1 MGFCPDLPRLG
12 IPTDMWPKRTNEKEI
27 ERQIF
32 FYILC
37 LVCTLKHCRSGIYTC
52 IVGKIQS
59 TQNGLKSPWQRK
71 TMSTR
76 WDTTC
81 AIFFSLPMEFHCH
94 YEKTTAWNL
103 ICNPFANSMKR
114 WIFRSYL
121 AKCLSRCHMMSLDKN
136 GKRLPFN
143 VPFYPELFYLLL
155 FAFITAHGRSSLLRT
170 IRINSQSTIWITQD
184 CFLLDFQSVARRT
197 RISTYIMDMER
208 VNKKCGGETFS
219 DLHLRWI
226 KKKRDAFVFCFGC
239 PLSLYHLKLKASEN
253 K

>member
-1 MGFCPDLPRLG
+1 
-12 IPTDMWPKRTNEKEI
+12 
-27 ERQIF
+27 
-32 FYILC
+32 
-37 LVCTLKHCRSGIYTC
+37 
-52 IVGKIQS
+52 
-59 TQNGLKSPWQRK
+59 
-71 TMSTR
+71 MSTR

-197 RISTYIMDMER
+197 RISTYIMDMKR

-226 KKKRDAFVFCFGC
+226 KKTRCFCVLLRLPIIFVSFEVESKWKQIRLFLSSWVLVPGQKPMCTSTMKGVAISFNMIIIKPNIVFHCFSAKFDHKC
-239 PLSLYHLKLKASEN
+239 TLN
-253 K
+253 T